1 MFFDRGLID
10 ASVALRSL
18 TGEPTLN
25 AIKRSHRYH
34 QRVFLAPPWPEIYVT
49 DNERRHSLDAGIAE
63 YQRLIDAYPALGYD
77 VTILPK
83 VDVAERAEFVLRTL
97 AG

>member
-1 MFFDRGLID
+1 MPDKP
-10 ASVALRSL
+10 ALN
-18 TGEPTLN
+18 T
-25 AIKRSHRYH
+25 IKRAHRYH
-34 QRVFLAPPWPEIYVT
+34 QRVFMAPPWPEIYVI

-63 YQRLIDAYPALGYD
+63 YQRLVDAYPALGYE

-83 VDVAERAEFVLRTL
+83 IGVADRTEFVLCTL